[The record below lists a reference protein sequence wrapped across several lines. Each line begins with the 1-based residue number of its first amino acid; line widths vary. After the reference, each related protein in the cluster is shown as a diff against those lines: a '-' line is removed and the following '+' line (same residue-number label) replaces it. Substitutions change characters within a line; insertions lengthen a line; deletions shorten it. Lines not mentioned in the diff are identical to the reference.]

1 MPLKSIVIHIVNACE
16 CSYQMKSLYYFP
28 FDSVNCPVKTIVKF
42 SLLSEGKLLSSKM
55 QRN

>member
-16 CSYQMKSLYYFP
+16 CSDQMKSLYYFP